1 MTTPS
6 CKRSVRRAAVSA
18 SVLTAVLSA
27 AALLVAVPPVHAAV
41 PAPRAGTAAPAA
53 DRPVSGAARQA
64 YYPNVD
70 RIVCEVNKERANRG
84 LAALLISEPVSGVA
98 RSHARDMARMGR
110 LTPTG
115 SDGRDLR
122 ARLSDANVY
131 SSHILE
137 YLFYGYNHDGYFAD
151 MATDPDPNNDL
162 YKGLMNRDTLAVGV
176 GYENRYWD
184 VVLVGKHRRL
194 VTRPTSCGA
203 A

>member
-6 CKRSVRRAAVSA
+6 YKHSARRAAVSA
-18 SVLTAVLSA
+18 SVLTAALAA

-41 PAPRAGTAAPAA
+41 PGPRAGTAAV
-53 DRPVSGAARQA
+53 DRAPSGPARQA

-70 RIVCEVNKERANRG
+70 RIVCEMNKERANRG
-84 LAALLISEPVSGVA
+84 LAALLISEPVSNAA

-115 SDGRDLR
+115 SDGQDLR
-122 ARLSDANVY
+122 ARLNDANVF

-137 YLFYGYNHDGYFAD
+137 YLFYGYSHDGYFAD
-151 MATDPDPNNDL
+151 MATDPDPGNDL
-162 YKGLMNRDTLAVGV
+162 YKGLMNRDTVAVGV

-184 VVLVGKHRRL
+184 VVLVGKHRKL
-194 VTRPTSCGA
+194 VTRPSSCGGA
-203 A
+203 

>member
-1 MTTPS
+1 MTTS
-6 CKRSVRRAAVSA
+6 KYKHSVRRAAVPA
-18 SVLTAVLSA
+18 SVLA
-27 AALLVAVPPVHAAV
+27 AALLAAVPPVHAAE
-41 PAPRAGTAAPAA
+41 PGPRAGTTAGDRAVPGAP
-53 DRPVSGAARQA
+53 RQA

-84 LAALLISEPVSGVA
+84 LTALLISDPVSDVA
-98 RSHARDMARMGR
+98 RRHAHDMARMGR

-122 ARLSDANVY
+122 ARLNDANVF

-137 YLFYGYNHDGYFAD
+137 YLFLGYNHDGYFAD
-151 MATDPDPNNDL
+151 MATDPDPKNDF
-162 YKGLMNRDTLAVGV
+162 YKGLTNRETVAVGV

-194 VTRPTSCGA
+194 VTRPPACGA
-203 A
+203 GA

>member
-6 CKRSVRRAAVSA
+6 YKHSVRRAIVPV
-18 SVLTAVLSA
+18 SVLAAALSA

-41 PAPRAGTAAPAA
+41 PAPRAGTAAVDRAA
-53 DRPVSGAARQA
+53 PGAAQQA

-84 LAALLISEPVSGVA
+84 LAALLISEPVSSVA
-98 RSHARDMARMGR
+98 RSHARDMAHIGR

-122 ARLSDANVY
+122 ARLNDANVF

-162 YKGLMNRDTLAVGV
+162 YKGLMSRDTVAVGV

-194 VTRPTSCGA
+194 VTRPSSCGGS
-203 A
+203 

>member
-1 MTTPS
+1 MTTS
-6 CKRSVRRAAVSA
+6 KYKHSVRRAAVPA
-18 SVLTAVLSA
+18 SVLAAALSA
-27 AALLVAVPPVHAAV
+27 AALLAAVPPVHAAE
-41 PAPRAGTAAPAA
+41 PGPRAGTTAGDRAVPGAP
-53 DRPVSGAARQA
+53 RQE

-84 LAALLISEPVSGVA
+84 LTALLISDPVSDVA
-98 RSHARDMARMGR
+98 RRHAHDMARMGR

-122 ARLSDANVY
+122 ARLNDANVF

-137 YLFYGYNHDGYFAD
+137 YLFLGYNHDGYFAD
-151 MATDPDPNNDL
+151 MATDPDPKNDF
-162 YKGLMNRDTLAVGV
+162 YKGLTNRETVAVGV

-194 VTRPTSCGA
+194 VTRPPACGA
-203 A
+203 GA

>member
-1 MTTPS
+1 MTTS
-6 CKRSVRRAAVSA
+6 SHKHSVRRAAVSA
-18 SVLTAVLSA
+18 SVLAAALSA
-27 AALLVAVPPVHAAV
+27 ATLLVAVPPVHAAV
-41 PAPRAGTAAPAA
+41 SGPRAATAAVDRPAP
-53 DRPVSGAARQA
+53 SGAPRQA

-70 RIVCEVNKERANRG
+70 RIVCEVNKERATHG
-84 LAALLISEPVSGVA
+84 LAALLISEPVSTVA
-98 RSHARDMARMGR
+98 RSHARDMARAGR

-122 ARLSDANVY
+122 ARLNDASVF

-162 YKGLMNRDTLAVGV
+162 FKGLMNRDTVAVGM

-194 VTRPTSCGA
+194 VTRPSSCGGA
-203 A
+203 